1 MTMQFVIIMTAPAAT
16 TSLASMDQGKQ
27 DNLNISVRAEAKER
41 IRNWSV
47 IHGKRNALTV
57 EIIGVAGF
65 SLMPLWL
72 GRLRE

>member
-1 MTMQFVIIMTAPAAT
+1 MQLLVLMTAPAAT

-47 IHGKRNALTV
+47 IHGERNALAV
-57 EIIGVAGF
+57 EMVGATSF
-65 SLMPLWL
+65 SLTPLRL
-72 GRLRE
+72 GRLKE

>member
-1 MTMQFVIIMTAPAAT
+1 MTVQLVILMTAPAAT

-27 DNLNISVRAEAKER
+27 DSLNISVRAEAKER

-47 IHGKRNALTV
+47 IHGKRNALAV
-57 EIIGVAGF
+57 EMIGATSF

-72 GRLRE
+72 GRLKE